1 MDHNYSQS
9 HGQSEG
15 SPPSI
20 LNDEAALT
28 ELAKEKLFQQR
39 RRGSL
44 TPGVFLQSMMRAAQS
59 GATSFLSIAVLC
71 GIQTNGTLAKQ
82 SLWERVNP
90 RAFAFLSAVL
100 CRLMSSRYQA
110 RQFLTRSIKR
120 ILVSDSTVMKLH
132 PSLEPSFPGSRN
144 QHAKTSQSS
153 ARLQVVIDIFS
164 GDFLHFNLS
173 SFRRNDQ
180 AAAMDIISVIKK
192 GDLILRD
199 LGYFTLSSLREIH
212 LKGCFFITRH
222 LYKTVLYDGG
232 GGKIGILG
240 NLRKARGS
248 GLEKVRLHAFL
259 GEKEAIPVLLEAVL
273 LPGAVAA
280 ERRRKARANRDKR
293 VNYNDDYYELLD
305 WSIVI
310 TNIGEDELGGIDV
323 YGLYALRWRIENI
336 FKAWKSNLPTNGLA
350 GHKTNVWHVKCLV
363 VSQMIVMVRL
373 SHLRIFA
380 IAGKDGP
387 GPEKEPAT
395 GRAMPPGMSMFKMLK
410 IMMLCSWVAQPTPE
424 TTLAK
429 QLIYHTLYDK
439 RKRMSLPAL
448 AINFLA

>member
-1 MDHNYSQS
+1 MNHHYSQS

-15 SPPSI
+15 ASLSI
-20 LNDEAALT
+20 LNDDTALT
-28 ELAKEKLFQQR
+28 DLAKEKLFQQR
-39 RRGSL
+39 KRGSL
-44 TPGVFLQSMMRAAQS
+44 TPAVFLRSMMRAAQS
-59 GATSFLSIAVLC
+59 GTTSFLSIAVLC

-82 SLWERVNP
+82 SLWQRVNP

-120 ILVSDSTVMKLH
+120 ILVADSTVVRLH
-132 PSLEPSFPGSRN
+132 PSLEPFFPGSKN

-153 ARLQVVIDIFS
+153 ARLQVLIDIFS

-180 AAAMDIISVIKK
+180 AAAMDVISVIRK

-199 LGYFTLSSLREIH
+199 LGYFTLSSLRSIH
-212 LKGCFFITRH
+212 LKGCFFITRY
-222 LYKTVLYDGG
+222 LYKTVLYDGK
-232 GGKIGILG
+232 GGKVDILG
-240 NLRKARGS
+240 NLREARGA
-248 GLEKVRLHAFL
+248 GLGKVRIHAWL
-259 GEKEAIPVLLEAVL
+259 GKKEAIPVLLEAVL
-273 LPGAVAA
+273 LPAAVAA
-280 ERRRKARANRDKR
+280 ERRRKAKANRDKR
-293 VNYNDDYYELLD
+293 VNYKADYYELLD

-336 FKAWKSNLPTNGLA
+336 FKAWKSNLLTNRLA

-363 VSQMIVMVRL
+363 VSQMIVMVKL

-380 IAGKDGP
+380 IPGKGDAC
-387 GPEKEPAT
+387 PEKEVAT
-395 GRAMPPGMSMFKMLK
+395 GGVMPPGMSMFKMLN
-410 IMMLCSWVAQPTPE
+410 IMTLCSRNTQPTPE

-429 QLIYHTLYDK
+429 QLIYHAPYDK
-439 RKRMSLPAL
+439 RKRMPLPSL

>member
-15 SPPSI
+15 SPTSI

-120 ILVSDSTVMKLH
+120 ILVADSTVMRLH
-132 PSLEPSFPGSRN
+132 PSLEPFFPGSRN

-153 ARLQVVIDIFS
+153 A
-164 GDFLHFNLS
+164 
-173 SFRRNDQ
+173 
-180 AAAMDIISVIKK
+180 
-192 GDLILRD
+192 
-199 LGYFTLSSLREIH
+199 
-212 LKGCFFITRH
+212 
-222 LYKTVLYDGG
+222 
-232 GGKIGILG
+232 
-240 NLRKARGS
+240 
-248 GLEKVRLHAFL
+248 RLHAFL

-323 YGLYALRWRIENI
+323 YGLYALRWRMENI

-387 GPEKEPAT
+387 GPEMEPAT
-395 GRAMPPGMSMFKMLK
+395 GRAVPPGMSMFKMLK

-429 QLIYHTLYDK
+429 QLIYHTPYDK